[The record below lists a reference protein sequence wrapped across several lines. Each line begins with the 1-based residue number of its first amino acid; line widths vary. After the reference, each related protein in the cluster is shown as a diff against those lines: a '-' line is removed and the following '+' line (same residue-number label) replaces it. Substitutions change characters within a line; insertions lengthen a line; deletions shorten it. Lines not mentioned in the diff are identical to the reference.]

1 MPDPKEKQGYFLA
14 DGRPVASSVIG
25 RPYWLPR
32 RKRLDAKVLTDPVNE
47 GKKRGN
53 ERAKAEY
60 EQALEQLEAEINK
73 ARSRRGFFHTDRRKK
88 KLLEQTSQEKED
100 ARRRVEAMNLPQE
113 LLQILLDVINC
124 APDDYSFGALLE
136 TIIWVQEWRCDSAEK
151 KEYKEA
157 RQEYE
162 KKLRELREEFSK
174 L

>member
-1 MPDPKEKQGYFLA
+1 
-14 DGRPVASSVIG
+14 
-25 RPYWLPR
+25 
-32 RKRLDAKVLTDPVNE
+32 
-47 GKKRGN
+47 
-53 ERAKAEY
+53 
-60 EQALEQLEAEINK
+60 
-73 ARSRRGFFHTDRRKK
+73 
-88 KLLEQTSQEKED
+88 
-100 ARRRVEAMNLPQE
+100 
-113 LLQILLDVINC
+113 LDVINC